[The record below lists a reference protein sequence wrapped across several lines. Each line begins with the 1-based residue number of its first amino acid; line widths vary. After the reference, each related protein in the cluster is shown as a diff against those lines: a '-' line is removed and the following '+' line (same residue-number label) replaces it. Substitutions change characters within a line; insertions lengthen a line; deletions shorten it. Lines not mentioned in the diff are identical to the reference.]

1 MNDLVGF
8 ILNEFY
14 ESLEIITCN
23 AEKKAKIIK
32 RL

>member
-8 ILNEFY
+8 ILDEFY
-14 ESLEIITCN
+14 ESIEKIMRN